1 MAKIC
6 FIAMPFGHGDEYE
19 GKREEA
25 DFVYHDIIRPAVAAA
40 VGEFKKQY
48 GDQIEHGL
56 TVVRELENVA
66 PGAVTASIVRHIAE
80 SHITIVDLTG
90 RNPNVF
96 LELGVRFALRRNGT
110 ILLVQ
115 NAQALPFNV
124 AHFRVVE
131 YRPRFGGIER
141 ARAAL
146 TATVLATLTALA
158 QPSLATTDSLVF
170 DALPNLK
177 ISGLGF
183 IEESPTPGRV
193 SWDEY
198 WGRVAQIQDVLNE
211 LQATGVYKPDL
222 IIGISNGGLFLAD
235 TTLRLVYRNDVPMMA
250 LWAQRSKDEYFDNLI
265 NNALIDE
272 GVFKALI
279 PTHPF
284 EGAPATKEGRANSR
298 SSARNLRAA
307 RRLRILVMDDIVGT
321 QRTFLQL
328 VAYLKKRLGSLYSQ
342 IEIRFVFLF
351 TPRSETVDAL
361 SDYLLSN
368 DAEIARQ
375 FKNIELE
382 AVTGKSDLPYR
393 KSIHFGSIT
402 KLEGTTVE
410 PITRRDVSDAHDPKA
425 ATGGTAKSAMRRRT
439 PQH

>member
-1 MAKIC
+1 VAKIC
-6 FIAMPFGHGDEYE
+6 FIVMPFGHGDEYD

-25 DFVYHDIIRPAVAAA
+25 DFVYNDIIRPAVVAA

-96 LELGVRFALRRNGT
+96 LELGIRFALRRNGT

-115 NAQALPFNV
+115 DAQALPFNV

-141 ARAAL
+141 ARSAL
-146 TATVLATLTALA
+146 TATVLATLSALA

-235 TTLRLVYRNDVPMMA
+235 TTLRLVYKNDVPMMA

-279 PTHPF
+279 PTYTP
-284 EGAPATKEGRANSR
+284 EGGNPPEDGRTSSR
-298 SSARNLRAA
+298 SFSRNLRAS
-307 RRLRILVMDDIVGT
+307 RRMRVLVMDDIVGT

-328 VAYLKKRLGSLYSQ
+328 VAYLKKRLGSFYGQ

-402 KLEGTTVE
+402 KSDSTGVE
-410 PITRRDVSDAHDPKA
+410 AITRRDVTAAHDS
-425 ATGGTAKSAMRRRT
+425 KSVTNTSKPTMRRRAQQT
-439 PQH
+439 